1 MARHG
6 TEKRQ
11 LLAQLNVRLP
21 QTVLLAVKQQASAAG
36 LSDAAWVRH
45 QLMTTLAA
53 QPVDA
58 TSVPSRRRSRPAPS
72 VDVVAVGR
80 LRESLGEAV
89 GTLRQV
95 AGLDRGRGGA
105 RLAEIDDSIT
115 RLMAA
120 AKSLD
125 DTKAQLL
132 DTQEMR

>member
-1 MARHG
+1 MARQG
-6 TEKRQ
+6 TEQRR
-11 LLAQLNVRLP
+11 LMAQLNVRLP
-21 QTVLLAVKQQASAAG
+21 RDALVVVRRQATAAG
-36 LSDAAWVRH
+36 VSDAAWVRTR
-45 QLMTTLAA
+45 LIALLGAEPMAA
-53 QPVDA
+53 VPVR
-58 TSVPSRRRSRPAPS
+58 TRRPPRPAPT
-72 VDVVAVGR
+72 VDVVAVAR

-105 RLAEIDDSIT
+105 RLAEIDDAIT